1 MLFVLN
7 ITIIALVLLIAYWWA
22 TQGAF
27 SAIIHLLCVIVAGA
41 LALAFWEPLT
51 MGLLLRGTGFDVYAW
66 GVGLVGIF
74 VVALVGLRLLTNK
87 LLPANVDLP
96 HWANLALG
104 FPVGAVAGVLSIGML
119 ILGAGHVQSERQVLG
134 FAGYARDTRDGKVK
148 ELQPLWLPCH
158 QITDVFYSWL
168 SVNALRSRRPLRQY
182 SPDLYRQAAGLV
194 RDSFKQGRGQVA
206 LAESAATIQGTYL
219 SPPHM
224 GRCAVRVRFGRRAK
238 DFGDQLTVS
247 ASQLRL
253 IGAAAGAQDR
263 PYVAHPVR
271 WSQHVSADRVETFL
285 FDDLSHYITS
295 VPGRDEAE
303 VVIEFPLPAGV
314 QPRFIQIKGTRF
326 EIQRIEEM
334 TASGYDEILGRA
346 LESVSIAPAADT
358 RGARTITPPDIRV
371 ANDISPVLV
380 STNEL
385 PPGIKADK
393 NKYLVEGDGF
403 FRGKRKFP
411 SRALRILGIY
421 EPAKTKIVKVDVSR
435 RSSADIYRSAK
446 ERAGSGATPQLVD
459 SRGNTYTAIGFI
471 HERPEGVQI
480 KLDPRRGI
488 DDADDLPH
496 LPTTGKQ
503 KLTLLFQVTEGV
515 TIVSFRLGDVVV
527 GTCSVTI
534 SSAP

>member
-7 ITIIALVLLIAYWWA
+7 ITVIALVLLIAYWWA

-51 MGLLLRGTGFDVYAW
+51 MGLLLRGSGFDVYAW
-66 GVGLVGIF
+66 GVSLVGIF

-87 LLPANVDLP
+87 LLPSNVDLP
-96 HWANLALG
+96 RWANLALG
-104 FPVGAVAGVLSIGML
+104 FPVGAIAGVLSIGML

-134 FAGYARDTRDGKVK
+134 FSGYARSTRDGKVM
-148 ELQPLWLPCH
+148 ELQRLWLPCH
-158 QITDVFYSWL
+158 QITGVFYSWL
-168 SVNALRSRRPLRQY
+168 SVNALSSGQPLRQY

-194 RDSFKQGRGQVA
+194 RDSLDGGQGQVA

-224 GRCAVRVRFGRRAK
+224 GRCAVRIRFGRDAR
-238 DFGDQLTVS
+238 DFGERLTVS

-253 IGAAAGAQDR
+253 IGVAAGAQAK

-271 WSQHVSADRVETFL
+271 WSQHITANRVETFL

-295 VPGRDEAE
+295 VPGRDDAE

-314 QPRFIQIKGTRF
+314 RPRFIQIKGTRF
-326 EIQRIEEM
+326 EIRRIEEM
-334 TASGYDEILGRA
+334 TASGYDEVLGRA
-346 LESVSIAPAADT
+346 VDSVSIAPEADT
-358 RGARTITPPDIRV
+358 RGARAITPPDIRV
-371 ANDISPVLV
+371 DNDISPVLV

-385 PPGIKADK
+385 PPGIKANK

-403 FRGKRKFP
+403 FRSTRKFP
-411 SRALRILGIY
+411 SRDLRIQGIY
-421 EPAKTKIVKVDVSR
+421 EPAQTKIVKVDVSR
-435 RSSADIYRSAK
+435 RSSADIYASVLGRV
-446 ERAGSGATPQLVD
+446 GSGATPQLVD
-459 SRGNTYTAIGFI
+459 SRGNPYTAIGLI
-471 HERPEGVQI
+471 HERPDGVRI

-488 DDADDLPH
+488 DVAKDLPH
-496 LPTTGKQ
+496 LPTTGNQ
-503 KLTLLFQVTEGV
+503 KLTLLFRVSEGV

-527 GTCSVTI
+527 GTCNVTVG
-534 SSAP
+534 